1 MENNRI
7 FHYKICSVKDKIVA
21 KRVLQFLPL
30 KYRQPIPNKSMCKY
44 IFINISLKTFNH
56 FISLRLI
63 SRS

>member
-30 KYRQPIPNKSMCKY
+30 KYRQPIPN
-44 IFINISLKTFNH
+44 NIDV
-56 FISLRLI
+56 
-63 SRS
+63 